1 MPPSKG
7 HCTFRSEVIDRLGES
22 RQWRLARGTVL
33 LPRVFGFCRGVT
45 RALEMLEAA
54 LDDPSAAG
62 KRFFLLGPIIH
73 NPWVNLHF
81 QERGVRILSRPQMQE
96 VAAIVGPR
104 DVAVIPTFG
113 ATPAVVEQ
121 LGRIGCRVID
131 TTCPDVRRLWD
142 WACRAA
148 GEGYGVLI
156 YGRADHDETVVTRGR
171 LESAGGRYAVVG
183 DLEETRRFCAMIS
196 AGDDAR
202 SPAEAFGP
210 GASNA
215 ASLRPFARLA
225 QVSQTTMLYE
235 ETVQVRELLRQ
246 AYEGRFGTAGAGE
259 RLLLQPT
266 VCRATQDRQTA
277 ARELCQAG
285 CDLIVVVG
293 GFGSSNTRHLYEL
306 ARRRGIA
313 YFIEDAS
320 AILGAEAIRTF
331 DTRPGPPRQDSP
343 GAEGDSPRA
352 GSAREAAE
360 SNTPDADRTARAP
373 GSIREVRGW
382 LPAGRHLRIG
392 VLAGAS
398 SPEVVVGAVL
408 QRLADLLSA

>member
-1 MPPSKG
+1 MPPSKVRSA
-7 HCTFRSEVIDRLGES
+7 FRSEVLDRLGES
-22 RQWRLARGTVL
+22 RQWALPGGAIL

-45 RALEMLEAA
+45 RALEMLEGD
-54 LDDPSAAG
+54 LEDPPAAG

-73 NPWVNLHF
+73 TPWVNSYF
-81 QERGVRILSRPQMQE
+81 EQRGVRILSRPQMQDL
-96 VAAIVGPR
+96 AALVTSR
-104 DVAVIPTFG
+104 DTAVIPTFG
-113 ATPAVVEQ
+113 ATPATVEQ
-121 LGRIGCRVID
+121 IERIGCRVID

-148 GEGYGVLI
+148 REGSGVLI

-171 LESAGGRYAVVG
+171 LEAAGGKYAVVG
-183 DLEETRRFCAMIS
+183 DLEETRRFCAMIV

-202 SPAEAFGP
+202 SPAEAFGA

-215 ASLRPFARLA
+215 AGLQPFARLA

-235 ETVQVRELLRQ
+235 ETVQVRELLRA
-246 AYEGRFGTAGAGE
+246 AYAKRFGQAGAGE

-277 ARELCQAG
+277 AMELCEAG

-306 ARRRGIA
+306 ARRRGSTASSPPSGSA

-320 AILGAEAIRTF
+320 AILGAEAIRTLDTGSGRYARPTDAGPGK
-331 DTRPGPPRQDSP
+331 DTRAADSV
-343 GAEGDSPRA
+343 
-352 GSAREAAE
+352 
-360 SNTPDADRTARAP
+360 
-373 GSIREVRGW
+373 REVRDW
-382 LPAGRHLRIG
+382 LPAHRPLRIG

-398 SPEVVVGAVL
+398 SPEVVVGQVL
-408 QRLADLLSA
+408 QKLADLLSA